1 MRGCGE
7 RTASRHAGV
16 RVGCETWG
24 KDTVYSKWSANFLP
38 NSRRSARRARSVAAR
53 PDMAYVSNW
62 LSQVWGGGQGASAG
76 SPPAS
81 NATQMELS
89 CPNYKIEAG
98 LDYMGGDIGTGPT
111 VVKGD
116 VACCMLCESTTAC
129 NAFTFVLATSE
140 CWLKV
145 RRRGPRHESQPG
157 ALVSGYRPQLKR
169 GTRALTRFGGG
180 GTLASRPLVGQRR
193 GAVAAAGGGAV
204 GRAAAGRWQQD
215 RQAGLLLQRAAPH
228 WQDRGWH
235 EEPSP

>member
-1 MRGCGE
+1 
-7 RTASRHAGV
+7 
-16 RVGCETWG
+16 
-24 KDTVYSKWSANFLP
+24 
-38 NSRRSARRARSVAAR
+38 
-53 PDMAYVSNW
+53 MAYVSNW

-180 GTLASRPLVGQRR
+180 TLAGRPLVGQRR
-193 GAVAAAGGGAV
+193 GAVAAAGGGAG
-204 GRAAAGRWQQD
+204 GRAAAGRWQQE

-235 EEPSP
+235 EEPSPKPQAQP

>member
-1 MRGCGE
+1 
-7 RTASRHAGV
+7 
-16 RVGCETWG
+16 
-24 KDTVYSKWSANFLP
+24 
-38 NSRRSARRARSVAAR
+38 
-53 PDMAYVSNW
+53 MAYVSNW

-89 CPNYKIEAG
+89 CPSYKIEAG

-180 GTLASRPLVGQRR
+180 TLAGRPLVGQRR
-193 GAVAAAGGGAV
+193 GAVAAAGGGAG
-204 GRAAAGRWQQD
+204 GRAAAGRWQQE

-228 WQDRGWH
+228 LNAATLAAKVMPTLEALEKDEDMDVLGAAREALEVCLALIHSHG
-235 EEPSP
+235 S